1 MLPALLCLSKIV
13 PRPPWQRH
21 HHRWLWRRLYVF
33 TTSGAAWLLLD
44 RLIALTPPAA
54 APRLAQ
60 GLMALLALVLVLYLV
75 APTAQQLIATL
86 AVLRPRLDGEDR
98 P

>member
-1 MLPALLCLSKIV
+1 MNGSAHPGPPLLAEG
-13 PRPPWQRH
+13 
-21 HHRWLWRRLYVF
+21 RWLWRRLYVF
-33 TTSGAAWLLLD
+33 ATSGAAWLILD
-44 RLIALTPPAA
+44 RLITLIPATA

-60 GLMALLALVLVLYLV
+60 ALMALLALIMVLYLV

-86 AVLRPRLDGEDR
+86 TVLRPRIGGENR